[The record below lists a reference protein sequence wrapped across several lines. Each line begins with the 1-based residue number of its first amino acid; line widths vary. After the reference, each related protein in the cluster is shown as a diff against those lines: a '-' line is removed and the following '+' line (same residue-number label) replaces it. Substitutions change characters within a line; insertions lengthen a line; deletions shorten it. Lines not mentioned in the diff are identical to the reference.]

1 MLKKRKKKETCNS
14 FSPPRP
20 RDHVSQTYKTNDK
33 IVIMYMYV
41 SVYIHSVFV
50 ETEEN
55 ISFLTKQQE
64 MFSEFFFSL
73 HSA

>member
-1 MLKKRKKKETCNS
+1 
-14 FSPPRP
+14 
-20 RDHVSQTYKTNDK
+20 
-33 IVIMYMYV
+33 
-41 SVYIHSVFV
+41 VFV

-73 HSA
+73 HSAWV